1 MGRFTVIP
9 QDTFNALQLDAGVLL
24 RNFDP
29 ENPSVADADI
39 ICATTG
45 GINAVCQP
53 TFSDMGEDVDNCPVN
68 MKELMH
74 LDSWLCTLGFTALNI
89 SPEGI
94 RLYLGCAD
102 VSGNKVTPRMS
113 LKQTDFTP
121 AIWWVGDKAN
131 GGYAAIKLLNA
142 LSSGGLSI
150 QTTKRG
156 KGQTA
161 VTLTGYVSI
170 NAQDVVPMEFY
181 SYDGDDEETI
191 GTLTVSSAAGSTSG
205 TTAVTYT
212 GHTLASGESLKYK
225 VDTAAAT
232 VALDDVLT
240 TGWTAWNG
248 TDDITCEA
256 GKKITVAVVET
267 STNKAKA
274 AGSATTV
281 INTGE

>member
-9 QDTFNALQLDAGVLL
+9 QDTFQALQLDAGVLL

-29 ENPSVADADI
+29 DNPAVADADI

-53 TFSDMGEDVDNCPVN
+53 TFSDLGEDVDNCPN
-68 MKELMH
+68 GMKELMN
-74 LDSWLCTLGFTALNI
+74 LDTWACSLGFTALNM

-94 RLYLGCAD
+94 KLALGVAD
-102 VSGNKVTPRMS
+102 IVNQEITPRMS
-113 LKQTDFTP
+113 LQQTDFTD

-131 GGYAAIKLLNA
+131 GGFVAVKLLNA
-142 LSSGGLSI
+142 LSTGGLSI

-161 VTLTGYVSI
+161 VTLSGHFSI
-170 NAQDVVPMEFY
+170 NAQDVVPMKFY
-181 SYDGDDEETI
+181 SYDGDEETL

-225 VDTAAAT
+225 VDTAAAE

>member
-1 MGRFTVIP
+1 
-9 QDTFNALQLDAGVLL
+9 
-24 RNFDP
+24 
-29 ENPSVADADI
+29 
-39 ICATTG
+39 
-45 GINAVCQP
+45 
-53 TFSDMGEDVDNCPVN
+53 
-68 MKELMH
+68 MKELMN
-74 LDSWLCTLGFTALNI
+74 LDTWACSLGFTALNM

-94 RLYLGCAD
+94 RLALGVAD
-102 VSGNKVTPRMS
+102 IVNQEITPRMS
-113 LKQTDFTP
+113 LQQTDFTD

-131 GGYAAIKLLNA
+131 GGFVAVKLLNA
-142 LSSGGLSI
+142 LSTGGLSI

-161 VTLTGYVSI
+161 VTLSGHFSI
-170 NAQDVVPMEFY
+170 NAQDVVPMKFY
-181 SYDGDDEETI
+181 SYDGDEETL

-225 VDTAAAT
+225 VGTAAAE

-256 GKKITVAVVET
+256 GKTITVAVVET

>member
-1 MGRFTVIP
+1 
-9 QDTFNALQLDAGVLL
+9 
-24 RNFDP
+24 
-29 ENPSVADADI
+29 
-39 ICATTG
+39 
-45 GINAVCQP
+45 
-53 TFSDMGEDVDNCPVN
+53 
-68 MKELMH
+68 
-74 LDSWLCTLGFTALNI
+74 
-89 SPEGI
+89 
-94 RLYLGCAD
+94 
-102 VSGNKVTPRMS
+102 MS

-170 NAQDVVPMEFY
+170 NAQGVVPMEFY

-225 VDTAAAT
+225 VGTAAAE

-256 GKKITVAVVET
+256 GNTITVAVVET